1 MKYLLSLLTLVL
13 ALNTAAQW
21 QVRDSLLFNPH
32 VTVGYS
38 YQMPGADMAKRFGNA
53 EGIDLGFHIKAKTN
67 WYYGIQYTYFFGT
80 QVTEPGLMQN
90 LYTAKGEILADDGS
104 LAVVYAQE
112 RGMAIN
118 VNGGKLFP
126 WFGPNKNSGLLITAG
141 VGFLQHKIRLE
152 HQEAKIAQLEGAYLK
167 GYDRLSNGLSL
178 SQYIGY
184 YNLSNNRRWNFYF
197 GFQVIEGFTKC
208 RRDFNFDTQV
218 ADTKQRM
225 DILVSPRVG
234 WILNLYQRAP
244 NDFYIY

>member
-1 MKYLLSLLTLVL
+1 MKYLICLLGLTL
-13 ALNTAAQW
+13 ALSASAQW
-21 QVRDSLLFNPH
+21 QVRDSSLFNPH

-38 YQMPGADMAKRFGNA
+38 YMFSAADMAKRFGNA

-90 LYTAKGEILADDGS
+90 LYTSRGEILADDGS

-112 RGMAIN
+112 RGMAIH
-118 VNGGKLFP
+118 VQGGKLFNVV
-126 WFGPNKNSGLLITAG
+126 GPNKNSGLLVTAG

-152 HQEAKIAQLEGAYLK
+152 HQEAKIAQLEGEYLK
-167 GYDRLSNGLSL
+167 GYDRLTNGLSL
-178 SQYIGY
+178 SQYVGY
-184 YNLSNNRRWNFYF
+184 YHLSNSRRWNFYVGVQF
-197 GFQVIEGFTKC
+197 MEGFTQC

-218 ADTKQRM
+218 ADTQKRL

-234 WILNLYQRAP
+234 WVLNLYRRAP